1 LREDLLL
8 DVSIRPNLRDLERHA
23 LVHQFCVKVLTL
35 DLLAVVHVPGKQLDR
50 VWIGE
55 VMLDVLRFLLKVD
68 LLLCNVFINDSC
80 RKVLLHGLLKTG
92 VALLPIECEGVAS
105 DYKNLE
111 VLHMRGV
118 PDVFLV
124 VYKVVANIKLLQ
136 EREILLSGEQ
146 LKVETRKL
154 VPAEVESLK
163 FGDLTQDFH

>member
-1 LREDLLL
+1 
-8 DVSIRPNLRDLERHA
+8 
-23 LVHQFCVKVLTL
+23 
-35 DLLAVVHVPGKQLDR
+35 
-50 VWIGE
+50 
-55 VMLDVLRFLLKVD
+55 
-68 LLLCNVFINDSC
+68 
-80 RKVLLHGLLKTG
+80 
-92 VALLPIECEGVAS
+92 
-105 DYKNLE
+105 
-111 VLHMRGV
+111 MRGV